1 MIGGDMQR
9 RERWGLL
16 AMAAICLG
24 ALIGFIP
31 KVWAEQFTAATVESK
46 NLLQVKVHRL
56 IMDPSSMQPI
66 VLLADPQEA
75 RALLVWIG
83 PCEANALNAEIEGT
97 KSPRPLTHDLAGK
110 IIDKLRGKIQRIIIT
125 HVKDGIYY
133 ATLVIEREGSAVEID
148 ARPSDSIVLALKFKS
163 PIFVS
168 KGLFAEMSV
177 PLKEEKG
184 GEDPYGLTIQ
194 ELTSSLAQS
203 FSYKSTKGVL
213 VADVRGGSQAE
224 KDGLQRGDILVEVGG
239 ESISDVKSL
248 RDALSKSKVLI
259 KAKIFRKGNFVSL
272 TLNPKQ

>member
-1 MIGGDMQR
+1 MQGK
-9 RERWGLL
+9 ERWGIL
-16 AMAAICLG
+16 AMAAICLAG
-24 ALIGFIP
+24 LIGFAP
-31 KVWAEQFTAATVESK
+31 RVWAEQFTPATVETK

-66 VLLADPQEA
+66 VFLADPQEE

-110 IIDKLRGKIQRIIIT
+110 IIEKLRGKIQRIIIT
-125 HVKDGIYY
+125 HVRNGIYY

-148 ARPSDSIVLALKFKS
+148 ARPSDSIVMALKSKS

-239 ESISDVKSL
+239 DSIFDVKSL
-248 RDALSKSKVLI
+248 RDALSRSKASA

>member
-1 MIGGDMQR
+1 MQR
-9 RERWGLL
+9 RERWGIL
-16 AMAAICLG
+16 AMAAICLA
-24 ALIGFIP
+24 ALIGFAP
-31 KVWAEQFTAATVESK
+31 RVWAEQFTPATVESK
-46 NLLQVKVHRL
+46 NLLQVRVHRL

-66 VLLADPQEA
+66 VFLADPQEE

-110 IIDKLRGKIQRIIIT
+110 IIEKLRGKIQRIIIT

-133 ATLVIEREGSAVEID
+133 ATLVIEREGSTVEID
-148 ARPSDSIVLALKFKS
+148 ARPSDSIVMALKSKS

-168 KGLFAEMSV
+168 KGLFAELSV

-239 ESISDVKSL
+239 DSISDVKSL
-248 RDALSKSKVLI
+248 RDALSRSKASV